1 MRLVAS
7 DSRHH
12 AARDEVGRV
21 VEQPDELVDHLGDL
35 DRHGSPGALAV
46 REEEHRHR
54 RMPLAQLVQQ
64 RGRLRMRAF
73 AVQAEVPV
81 EQHGA

>member
-1 MRLVAS
+1 MKSAV
-7 DSRHH
+7 
-12 AARDEVGRV
+12 V

-35 DRHGSPGALAV
+35 DRHGSPGAFAV
-46 REEEHRHR
+46 REEKHRRR

-64 RGRLRMRAF
+64 CGRLCMRAF
-73 AVQAEVPV
+73 AIQAEVPV